1 MFRFTNF
8 IRPDETVRE
17 VQHRYPE
24 TDEVFDRYGLRAVC
38 YDCSVEQ
45 IAIKVGVPI
54 VDLLLELDQAV
65 YRTAHVA
72 A

>member
-17 VQHRYPE
+17 VRQKYPE
-24 TDEVFDRYGLRAVC
+24 TEEVFERYGLRAVC

-45 IAIKVGVPI
+45 IAFKVGVPV

-65 YRTAHVA
+65 HSSTHVA

>member
-8 IRPDETVRE
+8 IHPDETVRE
-17 VQHRYPE
+17 VRQKHPE
-24 TDEVFDRYGLRAVC
+24 TEEVFERYGLRPVC
-38 YDCSVEQ
+38 HDCSIEQ
-45 IAIKVGVPI
+45 VAIKVGVPV

-65 YRTAHVA
+65 HNASRVA